1 MDDNAL
7 VRVEHLSHRFRLN
20 GKHFIKAVDD
30 VSFTIRQGEILGLVG
45 ESGSGK
51 STVARCMMGI
61 LRPSSGQVVYD
72 GIDLSDRRQ
81 RRAGRDRLQRERQ
94 IVFQDSG
101 SALNPRMTVRR
112 VLEEP
117 LKIHGLY
124 REHSEREQL
133 LRWQLGCV
141 GLEPRVLDARPPEL
155 SGGQRQRVSI
165 ARALL
170 MEPKLLVA
178 DEPVASLDVSIQA
191 QIVNLFKHLQAE
203 HGFTFLFIA
212 HDLAMVKFLC
222 DRVGVMVQGRLV
234 ELAPTKALYENPRHP
249 YTQALLAAMPV
260 PDPRIERARKIPV
273 LRDLNLSGA
282 RQWTLAGEDHY
293 VLTGGEQ

>member
-51 STVARCMMGI
+51 TTVARCMMGI

-212 HDLAMVKFLC
+212 HDLAMVEFLC

>member
-51 STVARCMMGI
+51 TTVARCMMGI

-212 HDLAMVKFLC
+212 HDLAMVEFLC

-234 ELAPTKALYENPRHP
+234 EIAPTKALYENPRHP

>member
-30 VSFTIRQGEILGLVG
+30 VSFTIRQGESLGLVG

-212 HDLAMVKFLC
+212 HDLAMVEFLC

>member
-178 DEPVASLDVSIQA
+178 DEPVESLDVSIQA

-212 HDLAMVKFLC
+212 HDLAMVEFLC

>member
-212 HDLAMVKFLC
+212 HDLAMVEFLC